1 MYTLSGSLVGMS
13 QDIGRMMAFS
23 PGWLENQSVWL
34 HMSYKFYLELLRAGL
49 YEEFFG
55 EIRTGLVPFMD
66 DSFLKRI
73 TVDRQSRAACVRW
86 DHPSLALLR
95 AAGADCRHID
105 PFTLWQ

>member
-1 MYTLSGSLVGMS
+1 MRGEADEAAS
-13 QDIGRMMAFS
+13 A
-23 PGWLENQSVWL
+23 P
-34 HMSYKFYLELLRAGL
+34 AGD
-49 YEEFFG
+49 
-55 EIRTGLVPFMD
+55 RPAKTPVVPFMD